1 MSWHIARVARH
12 DVQVHV
18 GDRLP
23 RGGAGVDADG
33 QAVGAVLRLELAG
46 EFERQGPERRR
57 LVRNQAEQVRL
68 VAARDDE
75 GVALGKRE
83 GVEESDN
90 EPVRGLADEVPGGDA
105 PAEGA
110 LT

>member
-1 MSWHIARVARH
+1 M
-12 DVQVHV
+12 
-18 GDRLP
+18 
-23 RGGAGVDADG
+23 
-33 QAVGAVLRLELAG
+33 
-46 EFERQGPERRR
+46 
-57 LVRNQAEQVRL
+57 
-68 VAARDDE
+68 AARDDE